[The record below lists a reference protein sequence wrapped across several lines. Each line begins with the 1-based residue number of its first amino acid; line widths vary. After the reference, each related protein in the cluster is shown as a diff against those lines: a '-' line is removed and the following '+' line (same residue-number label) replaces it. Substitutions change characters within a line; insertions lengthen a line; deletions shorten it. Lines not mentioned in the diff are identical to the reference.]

1 MVKLVVKEEIRE
13 TRKSV
18 EEGNASFVFILLKKR
33 ESPARGVLVYLISDP
48 SCVML

>member
-33 ESPARGVLVYLISDP
+33 ESPARGVYLISDP